1 MHEKHIAVVGAGL
14 GGLATALLLAK
25 AGHRVTVYEQARADG
40 GRAATQDK
48 NGFHFNLGGHALYEA
63 GEAAAFFKR
72 MNIPIR
78 GKRPPSTAAFGD
90 DEHLYQVTGSPLSYV
105 TSGLTSVR
113 AMFQGAKALTALA
126 RGRLAGPDLTA
137 REWLRQ
143 TVPDAQLRRMLEA
156 LIRTSNFTSALERL
170 SAAAAIHQLNRALRG
185 VRYVD
190 GGWQQLVDSLHERAV
205 AAGAHIHVGARV
217 DEVLCEQGR
226 VTGIQLANGEQVRSD
241 AVVICADPQAASA
254 LLPGSATLQDAAR
267 KLVPMRAAC
276 LDLGLSRLP
285 KPENWFALGLD
296 RPVYLSAQSLTA
308 AEVAPEGTVLVH
320 VLRYLHPDQGGDDP
334 RADLEWVLD
343 RAQPG
348 WRELVVEQRYLPHVT
363 VTNALPELSLGGL
376 AGRPGTR
383 VADVDGAFLVGDWV
397 GPDGML
403 SDAVFAS
410 AQAAA
415 RELGTAAAR
424 ASA

>member
-14 GGLATALLLAK
+14 GGLATALLLAR
-25 AGHRVTVYEQARADG
+25 AGHQVSVYEQARADG
-40 GRAATQDK
+40 GRAATQEK

-63 GEAAAFFKR
+63 GEAAAFFKQL
-72 MNIPIR
+72 NIPIR
-78 GKRPPSTAAFGD
+78 GKRPPSSALFGD
-90 DEHLYQVTGSPLSYV
+90 EEHLYQVTGSPLSYV
-105 TSGLTSVR
+105 RSGLTSVR
-113 AMFQGAKALTALA
+113 AMFQGSKALTALA
-126 RGRLAGPDLTA
+126 RGRMAGPDVNVLD
-137 REWLRQ
+137 WLRQ

-156 LIRTSNFTSALERL
+156 LFRVSNFTNALERL
-170 SAAAAIHQLNRALRG
+170 SAASAIHQLNRALRG
-185 VRYVD
+185 VRYVH

-205 AAGAHIHVGARV
+205 AAGAEILVGARV
-217 DEVLCEQGR
+217 DRVLSDKGS
-226 VTGIQLANGEQVRSD
+226 VTGLQLANGERVSTD
-241 AVVICADPQAASA
+241 AVVISADPQAASG
-254 LLPGSATLQDAAR
+254 LLSESATLRDFAA

-308 AEVAPEGTVLVH
+308 AEVAPEGKVLVH
-320 VLRYLHPDQGGDDP
+320 VLRYLHPDRTDEDAL
-334 RADLEWVLD
+334 ADLEWVLD

-348 WRELVVEQRYLPHVT
+348 WRELVVEQRYLPHVI
-363 VTNALPELSLGGL
+363 VTNALPEVSLGGV

-383 VADVDGAFLVGDWV
+383 VPDVDGAFLVGDWV
-397 GPDGML
+397 GPAGML

-415 RELGTAAAR
+415 RELGSAGAR